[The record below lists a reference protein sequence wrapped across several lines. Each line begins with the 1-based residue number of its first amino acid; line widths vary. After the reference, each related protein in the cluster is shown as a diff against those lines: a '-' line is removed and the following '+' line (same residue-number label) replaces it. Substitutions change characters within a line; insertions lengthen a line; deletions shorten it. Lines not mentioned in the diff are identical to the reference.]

1 MILFVAHVLP
11 FPEDTGTRI
20 RLANLLRAACAV
32 SPVRFIGYRDDGP
45 PEDPENHQG
54 LAALR
59 ALSPNAVVLP
69 RTEPWWPEI
78 QRDNL
83 PWALEHYV
91 RRTGAFVFREYACA
105 ALADEVRRHAAEAS
119 LIWVERLWMAEHLP
133 DLAERIVVDIDDLE
147 SVKLKRKMRGWKPS
161 LPVLAARY
169 DAWKT
174 ARIERAAP
182 RKYLRA
188 LICSQDDRALW
199 SQDDPALDSRVW
211 IVPNGFNDALLE
223 LPLPESTIPRLI
235 FVGTMVY
242 WPNAEAVLMFVRRIW
257 PLVLAKHPTA
267 EFWIVGRSPVD
278 EVRALDNGGN
288 VRVFADVPD
297 VITFVRQATVSVVPL
312 RVGGGTRLKILES
325 IAAGVP
331 VVSTPVGIEGIEL
344 EPETHYFEATEPQA
358 FADQIDRLLADQS
371 LRHQQVT
378 AAREAIASRYGWAGI
393 RAALIERL
401 RTLLA
406 SLPPPDSAP

>member
-1 MILFVAHVLP
+1 
-11 FPEDTGTRI
+11 
-20 RLANLLRAACAV
+20 
-32 SPVRFIGYRDDGP
+32 
-45 PEDPENHQG
+45 
-54 LAALR
+54 
-59 ALSPNAVVLP
+59 
-69 RTEPWWPEI
+69 
-78 QRDNL
+78 
-83 PWALEHYV
+83 
-91 RRTGAFVFREYACA
+91 
-105 ALADEVRRHAAEAS
+105 
-119 LIWVERLWMAEHLP
+119 
-133 DLAERIVVDIDDLE
+133 
-147 SVKLKRKMRGWKPS
+147 
-161 LPVLAARY
+161 
-169 DAWKT
+169 
-174 ARIERAAP
+174 
-182 RKYLRA
+182 
-188 LICSQDDRALW
+188 
-199 SQDDPALDSRVW
+199 
-211 IVPNGFNDALLE
+211 
-223 LPLPESTIPRLI
+223 
-235 FVGTMVY
+235 
-242 WPNAEAVLMFVRRIW
+242 
-257 PLVLAKHPTA
+257 
-267 EFWIVGRSPVD
+267 VGRSPVD